1 MQMCYFSSFVRHVVS
16 HCIFYINLLLNLNV
30 LVWVELH
37 VHRFFFFDFLATSLL
52 VYEVQNDFFFLE
64 VLVQIKT
71 QMQLG
76 IQGCRSESMS

>member
-37 VHRFFFFDFLATSLL
+37 VHRFFFLDFLATSLL
-52 VYEVQNDFFFLE
+52 VYEVQNDFFFF
-64 VLVQIKT
+64 
-71 QMQLG
+71 
-76 IQGCRSESMS
+76 RSFGADKDSNATWDSRL